1 MMPNKEVI
9 LIDKFWV
16 LLLNNDYIR
25 DEETGLVLVY
35 TEKESAVWEAKYY
48 KECRQL
54 DVKIKELEDFTISY
68 LICDY

>member
-1 MMPNKEVI
+1 MMSNKEVI

-16 LLLNNDYIR
+16 LLLKNDYIK

-35 TEKESAVWEAKYY
+35 TEKDTAEWEAKYY
-48 KECRQL
+48 KECRQI
-54 DVKIKELEDFTISY
+54 DVEIKELEDFNINY

>member
-1 MMPNKEVI
+1 MMFDKEVI

-35 TEKESAVWEAKYY
+35 TVKESAIWEQKYY

-54 DVKIKELEDFTISY
+54 DVDIKELKDFTIKY
-68 LICDY
+68 IICDY